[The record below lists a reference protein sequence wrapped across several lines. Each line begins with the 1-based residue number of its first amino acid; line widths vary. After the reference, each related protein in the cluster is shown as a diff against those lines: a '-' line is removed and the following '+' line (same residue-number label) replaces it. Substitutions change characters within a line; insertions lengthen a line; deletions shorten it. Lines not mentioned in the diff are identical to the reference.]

1 MQRCKWTG
9 TLALSQYL
17 KPLTTRLG
25 FSHKRQHTETRSESS
40 PALNWVFWLQIALCV
55 ALSDRVESLPSPLL
69 SPFIIREM
77 KPSEVTCTPAS
88 PHGLLFL
95 QYCEVDLNL
104 VQGKEFRITP
114 ANAQIVHSG
123 AACNVKDDN
132 ISERIYTIKENDT
145 LVLQCIVKGHPRPEI
160 RWTKTAGSASEKFQ
174 ERPIY
179 NETLRIK
186 SIQRGQGGRYYCK
199 ADNGVGVAAIKSIR
213 VDVQCKICHLPTTL
227 PQPLNG
233 AHPPSL
239 LLPPLS
245 LLIVSV
251 LPRRQHGPC

>member
-1 MQRCKWTG
+1 MELFWI
-9 TLALSQYL
+9 LL
-17 KPLTTRLG
+17 
-25 FSHKRQHTETRSESS
+25 FSS
-40 PALNWVFWLQIALCV
+40 V
-55 ALSDRVESLPSPLL
+55 SPLA
-69 SPFIIREM
+69 R
-77 KPSEVTCTPAS
+77 
-88 PHGLLFL
+88 G
-95 QYCEVDLNL
+95 
-104 VQGKEFRITP
+104 QGVYAP

-145 LVLQCIVKGHPRPEI
+145 LVLQCLVKGHPRPEI

-213 VDVQCKICHLPTTL
+213 VDVQCG
-227 PQPLNG
+227 NG
-233 AHPPSL
+233 FQEYLMTYGGDDEKHS
-239 LLPPLS
+239 
-245 LLIVSV
+245 
-251 LPRRQHGPC
+251 